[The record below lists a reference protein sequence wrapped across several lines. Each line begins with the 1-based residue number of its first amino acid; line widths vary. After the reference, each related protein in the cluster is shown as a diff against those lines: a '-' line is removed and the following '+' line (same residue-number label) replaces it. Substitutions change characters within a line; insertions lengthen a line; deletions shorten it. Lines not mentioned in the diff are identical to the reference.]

1 MINIKHLLSFSL
13 GMNVQ
18 PCLCAANNDFSI
30 TDLKVIPHQA
40 IYQKKET
47 H

>member
-18 PCLCAANNDFSI
+18 PCLCAANSDFSI

-40 IYQKKET
+40 I
-47 H
+47 